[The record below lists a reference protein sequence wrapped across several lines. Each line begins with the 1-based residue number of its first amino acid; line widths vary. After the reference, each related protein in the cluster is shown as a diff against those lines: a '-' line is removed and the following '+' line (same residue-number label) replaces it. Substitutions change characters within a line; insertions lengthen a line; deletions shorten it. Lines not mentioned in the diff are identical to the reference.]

1 MSTHVKYTFGFQ
13 QLFISIKIEK
23 QTFVVKYDNA
33 VKMRPS
39 TKSHNFLIRTGELKV
54 KSNFNIKKYISIMG
68 SKIPFSP
75 NVDAK

>member
-1 MSTHVKYTFGFQ
+1 M
-13 QLFISIKIEK
+13 LFAKER
-23 QTFVVKYDNA
+23 
-33 VKMRPS
+33 RPS